1 MNRLG
6 CCFWSWH
13 LECTLLPEVWTKA
26 AELASAYDIGRAESQ
41 AAINLLNETDAAVV
55 QRLSDLVRPGSCPC
69 QSHGVA
75 FTLARFHGM
84 TKFLTHEAIASGM
97 FGRSYSAAD
106 GLPSGSVWRE
116 TLANR
121 GPVLEWLLMR
131 MDSDYK
137 GTHVRLR
144 KCWKTADL
152 ALCLQVK
159 VGATCQF

>member
-1 MNRLG
+1 MCLRERVHQRVTESNTTSLK
-6 CCFWSWH
+6 
-13 LECTLLPEVWTKA
+13 V
-26 AELASAYDIGRAESQ
+26 ASQDVITS
-41 AAINLLNETDAAVV
+41 
-55 QRLSDLVRPGSCPC
+55 LSG
-69 QSHGVA
+69 
-75 FTLARFHGM
+75 
-84 TKFLTHEAIASGM
+84 I